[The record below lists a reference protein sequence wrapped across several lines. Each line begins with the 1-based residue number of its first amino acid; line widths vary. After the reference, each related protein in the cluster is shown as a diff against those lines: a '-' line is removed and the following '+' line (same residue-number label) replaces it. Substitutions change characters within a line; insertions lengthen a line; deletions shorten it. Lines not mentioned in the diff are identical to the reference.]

1 MSGKLTSKFDA
12 AIEAL
17 NDAILGMSRWTGYRK
32 EKANCRA
39 AIRVL
44 EAAAKVDKERAKLI
58 VIEGHPPLYE
68 REKWDIYKQVLALLE
83 SLPEDSK

>member
-1 MSGKLTSKFDA
+1 MKKFFQEPLPGVA
-12 AIEAL
+12 PASL
-17 NDAILGMSRWTGYRK
+17 KG
-32 EKANCRA
+32 
-39 AIRVL
+39 
-44 EAAAKVDKERAKLI
+44 KLI